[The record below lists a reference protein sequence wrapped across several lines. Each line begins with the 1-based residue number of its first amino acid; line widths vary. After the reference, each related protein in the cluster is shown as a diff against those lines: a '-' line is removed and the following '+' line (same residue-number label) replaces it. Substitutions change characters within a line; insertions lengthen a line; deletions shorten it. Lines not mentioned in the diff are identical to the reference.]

1 MESTNTVPATLQAGD
16 SLTWRRSIP
25 AYPASDGWVLRYRLV
40 NAATTIDIIAT
51 ADGDDHLV
59 TIPAATSAS
68 YTAGDYTA
76 VEYATRGA
84 ERATLG
90 QTALTIKPDIPAMG
104 AGFDARTPAQRA
116 LADLRTALNRWIS
129 SQGHVSEYEIAGR
142 RMRFANVGEIRSRIA
157 LAEQE
162 VAREQASQ
170 PGAKPPARRLL
181 VRY

>member
-1 MESTNTVPATLQAGD
+1 MDSTNTIPAVLQAGD
-16 SLTWRRSIP
+16 SLNWRRSLQ
-25 AYPASDGWVLRYRLV
+25 AYTATDGWTLHYRLV
-40 NAATTIDIIAT
+40 NATTTIDITAT

-59 TIPAATSAS
+59 AIPASTSAG
-68 YTAGDYTA
+68 YAAGDYTA
-76 VEYATRGA
+76 VEYVTKGA
-84 ERATLG
+84 DRATLG

-116 LADLRTALNRWIS
+116 LADLRAALNRWLS
-129 SQGHVSEYEIAGR
+129 TQGHVSEYEIAGR

-162 VAREQASQ
+162 VAREQAAQ